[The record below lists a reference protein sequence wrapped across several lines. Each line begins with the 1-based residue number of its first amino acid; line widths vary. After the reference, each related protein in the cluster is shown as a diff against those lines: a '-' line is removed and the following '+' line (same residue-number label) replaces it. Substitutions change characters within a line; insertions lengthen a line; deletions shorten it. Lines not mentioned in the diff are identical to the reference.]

1 MGLGFRRLLALPAD
15 AKILFA
21 TRAVRMFAYGLLG
34 LLLVLYMKKLD
45 LRDDDIGAFL
55 MLTLLGDCAVSLLV
69 ASNADKMGRRFML
82 SLGAASMACTGIL
95 FAIVPTFGAF
105 NKWFTGRSE
114 EESDLPADLNAVQG
128 WIYFSILLV
137 IGVVGVISPSG
148 TEVGP
153 FQAIEQSLLVKFIPF
168 EHRATLFAWY
178 TLFGSV
184 MTALGSLLAGFV
196 VSYLTERD
204 FSALAGTYHNISM
217 AALTFGSNMN
227 RTKVYE
233 SKNQQVGDGN
243 DGLFTKLEAYRCI
256 VFAYGLVGILL
267 LASFRLL
274 SKDMEVEPE
283 IPSES
288 PIEEADDEVL
298 EDDEPN
304 ACATESQQPRGLMRI
319 ASFGSIFRARNA
331 SSAESSPLLGGQ
343 RNTTTSFIPG
353 LNLSPQT
360 RWTVLKLC
368 MLFTLD
374 SFGSSIMN
382 GGMLAYWFSYRFQV
396 DEAYLGKLLF
406 GSNVL
411 CGVSALL
418 AGMISQRV
426 GLVNTMV
433 FTHLPSNLIMMMV
446 PFAHNLYWATTLVFI
461 RALISQMDVG
471 PRTAFISSIVPANER
486 TSVIGLI
493 TTVRTLGA
501 AFGPFLTGFMA
512 EQGWFDVAF
521 LLSGGLSAFMT
532 RTLRYRAPHGS
543 ISRSSSKENLKEP
556 FITTK
561 RSKSKPRATTTT
573 TTTTA
578 AQRRQPDPTIPRPG
592 TTPNHKRGRSIETSV
607 STKSRLKHASSKT
620 RVQDINVKSMRWADT
635 LQLSLSV
642 IPRLMDRGLMMALF
656 SGLVCGVSWFIGGVP
671 SEHSLVSIFFYIR
684 DPWACLYLR
693 SSVVETSDRYWEAAK
708 LWSALRFNLIK
719 LTLAVQLNL
728 KPETRTNELKKKE
741 TLKLLAGIPGYIK
754 EQLSQVDSKQPS
766 NTETG
771 SALLLTAQ
779 PNSMSIP
786 HKILQAVAQNL
797 VNQHAYFGF
806 SDLSAIDEHISQL
819 NRIRTTP
826 IPQAYSLQMK
836 QVVFLFLLTLP
847 LQLVP
852 SLGMLTVPACTITAF
867 GLLGLIEVA
876 ELIEMPF
883 GDGMHHLPM
892 DLYCDTIGRDLV
904 FLAPKR
910 ARSAVVS
917 VAGSKWTRPSSLSDD

>member
-1 MGLGFRRLLALPAD
+1 MGLGFRRMLALPAD

-82 SLGAASMACTGIL
+82 SLGAASMACTGIM

-217 AALTFGSNMN
+217 AALTFGSNMS

-233 SKNQQVGDGN
+233 TKNQTISDIFVKQQVGDGN
-243 DGLFTKLEAYRCI
+243 DGLFTKLEAYRYI
-256 VFAYGLVGILL
+256 VFAYGVVGILL

-288 PIEEADDEVL
+288 PVEEANDEVL
-298 EDDEPN
+298 EDDQPST
-304 ACATESQQPRGLMRI
+304 CATESQQTRGLMRI
-319 ASFGSIFRARNA
+319 ASFGSIFRARNT

-343 RNTTTSFIPG
+343 RNTTTSFVPG

-418 AGMISQRV
+418 AGVISQRV

-512 EQGWFDVAF
+512 EQGWFDAAF
-521 LLSGGLSAFMT
+521 LLSGGLSALYDLLLLFSF
-532 RTLRYRAPHGS
+532 GG
-543 ISRSSSKENLKEP
+543 KE
-556 FITTK
+556 
-561 RSKSKPRATTTT
+561 
-573 TTTTA
+573 
-578 AQRRQPDPTIPRPG
+578 
-592 TTPNHKRGRSIETSV
+592 RSIV
-607 STKSRLKHASSKT
+607 
-620 RVQDINVKSMRWADT
+620 
-635 LQLSLSV
+635 
-642 IPRLMDRGLMMALF
+642 
-656 SGLVCGVSWFIGGVP
+656 
-671 SEHSLVSIFFYIR
+671 
-684 DPWACLYLR
+684 
-693 SSVVETSDRYWEAAK
+693 
-708 LWSALRFNLIK
+708 
-719 LTLAVQLNL
+719 
-728 KPETRTNELKKKE
+728 
-741 TLKLLAGIPGYIK
+741 
-754 EQLSQVDSKQPS
+754 
-766 NTETG
+766 
-771 SALLLTAQ
+771 
-779 PNSMSIP
+779 MS
-786 HKILQAVAQNL
+786 
-797 VNQHAYFGF
+797 
-806 SDLSAIDEHISQL
+806 
-819 NRIRTTP
+819 
-826 IPQAYSLQMK
+826 
-836 QVVFLFLLTLP
+836 
-847 LQLVP
+847 
-852 SLGMLTVPACTITAF
+852 
-867 GLLGLIEVA
+867 
-876 ELIEMPF
+876 
-883 GDGMHHLPM
+883 
-892 DLYCDTIGRDLV
+892 
-904 FLAPKR
+904 
-910 ARSAVVS
+910 
-917 VAGSKWTRPSSLSDD
+917 

>member
-1 MGLGFRRLLALPAD
+1 MWLGVPRLLALPAD

-55 MLTLLGDCAVSLLV
+55 MLTLLGDCAVSLVV
-69 ASNADKMGRRFML
+69 ASSADKMGRRFML

-114 EESDLPADLNAVQG
+114 EESDLPADLNAIQG

-204 FSALAGTYHNISM
+204 FSALAGTYHNVSM

-227 RTKVYE
+227 RTKVHE
-233 SKNQQVGDGN
+233 TKNQTISKIFQVGDGNGEN
-243 DGLFTKLEAYRCI
+243 DGLFTKLEAYRYI

-267 LASFRLL
+267 FASFRLL

-283 IPSES
+283 TASENL
-288 PIEEADDEVL
+288 EEGADDEVL
-298 EDDEPN
+298 DDNQPN
-304 ACATESQQPRGLMRI
+304 SCATESQQPRGL
-319 ASFGSIFRARNA
+319 AFFGSIFRARNTT
-331 SSAESSPLLGGQ
+331 SAESSPLLGGQ
-343 RNTTTSFIPG
+343 RTTTTSIIPG

-382 GGMLAYWFSYRFQV
+382 GGMLAYWFSYRHQV

-406 GSNVL
+406 GSNLL

-418 AGMISQRV
+418 AGVISQRV

-512 EQGWFDVAF
+512 EKGWFDVAF
-521 LLSGGLSAFMT
+521 LLSGGLSASYDLLLLFSF
-532 RTLRYRAPHGS
+532 GG
-543 ISRSSSKENLKEP
+543 KE
-556 FITTK
+556 
-561 RSKSKPRATTTT
+561 
-573 TTTTA
+573 
-578 AQRRQPDPTIPRPG
+578 
-592 TTPNHKRGRSIETSV
+592 RSIV
-607 STKSRLKHASSKT
+607 
-620 RVQDINVKSMRWADT
+620 
-635 LQLSLSV
+635 
-642 IPRLMDRGLMMALF
+642 
-656 SGLVCGVSWFIGGVP
+656 
-671 SEHSLVSIFFYIR
+671 
-684 DPWACLYLR
+684 
-693 SSVVETSDRYWEAAK
+693 
-708 LWSALRFNLIK
+708 
-719 LTLAVQLNL
+719 
-728 KPETRTNELKKKE
+728 
-741 TLKLLAGIPGYIK
+741 
-754 EQLSQVDSKQPS
+754 
-766 NTETG
+766 
-771 SALLLTAQ
+771 
-779 PNSMSIP
+779 MS
-786 HKILQAVAQNL
+786 
-797 VNQHAYFGF
+797 
-806 SDLSAIDEHISQL
+806 
-819 NRIRTTP
+819 
-826 IPQAYSLQMK
+826 
-836 QVVFLFLLTLP
+836 
-847 LQLVP
+847 
-852 SLGMLTVPACTITAF
+852 
-867 GLLGLIEVA
+867 
-876 ELIEMPF
+876 
-883 GDGMHHLPM
+883 
-892 DLYCDTIGRDLV
+892 
-904 FLAPKR
+904 
-910 ARSAVVS
+910 
-917 VAGSKWTRPSSLSDD
+917 